1 MKQIILTGDRP
12 TGNLHV
18 GHYVGSL
25 AERVKLQNSGKYDEI
40 YIMIADAQAL
50 TDNAEHPERVRQN
63 IMKVALDYLAV
74 GIDPEKAKAALETV
88 ANLDAGK
95 LIDAGKVDDLK
106 MEIKKSYDGKISD
119 LEKALADSKKD
130 SADRLAAKEA
140 SIRTLLVKGIFDSS
154 AFLKD
159 KTVLPSD
166 VAYASFGR
174 HFEVKE
180 ENGELRVVATMNGQP
195 IFSRSDPGTFA
206 APEEALEAI
215 IDKYPMKDR
224 ILKAPDGGSGSHP
237 NSAYA
242 PGAKIIPKGDMS
254 AFGANLEAI
263 AKGEVTVAAQ

>member
-1 MKQIILTGDRP
+1 
-12 TGNLHV
+12 
-18 GHYVGSL
+18 
-25 AERVKLQNSGKYDEI
+25 
-40 YIMIADAQAL
+40 
-50 TDNAEHPERVRQN
+50 
-63 IMKVALDYLAV
+63 
-74 GIDPEKAKAALETV
+74 
-88 ANLDAGK
+88 
-95 LIDAGKVDDLK
+95 

-159 KTVLPSD
+159 KTVLPPD

-237 NSAYA
+237 NAAYA

>member
-1 MKQIILTGDRP
+1 MTERFP
-12 TGNLHV
+12 T
-18 GHYVGSL
+18 
-25 AERVKLQNSGKYDEI
+25 
-40 YIMIADAQAL
+40 
-50 TDNAEHPERVRQN
+50 
-63 IMKVALDYLAV
+63 
-74 GIDPEKAKAALETV
+74 
-88 ANLDAGK
+88 
-95 LIDAGKVDDLK
+95 
-106 MEIKKSYDGKISD
+106 
-119 LEKALADSKKD
+119 EKALADSKKD

-166 VAYASFGR
+166 VAYASFGK

-242 PGAKIIPKGDMS
+242 PGAKIIPKGDLAGLRS
-254 AFGANLEAI
+254 HLEAIALTII
-263 AKGEVTVAAQ
+263 AKGEVTVRPVAARTKRIFSMNDLSKVVRQAARTGPACPARHLRHAPPRELGLQQPCRAAGGQHRRAHPLCDQGAGRHAGGHFAGHGRHLSRFRHHQARPLDGSAFLPDRQGS

>member
-1 MKQIILTGDRP
+1 
-12 TGNLHV
+12 
-18 GHYVGSL
+18 
-25 AERVKLQNSGKYDEI
+25 
-40 YIMIADAQAL
+40 
-50 TDNAEHPERVRQN
+50 
-63 IMKVALDYLAV
+63 
-74 GIDPEKAKAALETV
+74 
-88 ANLDAGK
+88 
-95 LIDAGKVDDLK
+95 

-140 SIRTLLVKGIFDSS
+140 SIRTLLVKGIFHSS

-180 ENGELRVVATMNGQP
+180 ENGELHVVATMNGQP